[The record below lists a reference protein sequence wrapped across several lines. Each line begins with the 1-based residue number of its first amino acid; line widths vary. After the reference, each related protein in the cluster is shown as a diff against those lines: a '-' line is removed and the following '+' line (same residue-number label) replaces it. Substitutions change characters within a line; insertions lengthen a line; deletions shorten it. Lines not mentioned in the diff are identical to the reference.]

1 MHILPCSKYFLYFF
15 LESIRLKQIKSKKAE
30 SYNNCYKKD
39 LKIPAARATACSARK
54 IVGVK
59 RQKIILENLKRVPH
73 NYVKEKIS
81 EIEES
86 VRIISNL
93 LLELEK

>member
-1 MHILPCSKYFLYFF
+1 MNHIQQSKQKYQYKMNNIQ
-15 LESIRLKQIKSKKAE
+15 EAE
-30 SYNNCYKKD
+30 DY
-39 LKIPAARATACSARK
+39 
-54 IVGVK
+54 VK

-86 VRIISNL
+86 VRIINNL
-93 LLELEK
+93 LSEIKCKF

>member
-1 MHILPCSKYFLYFF
+1 MNNIQ
-15 LESIRLKQIKSKKAE
+15 EAE
-30 SYNNCYKKD
+30 DY
-39 LKIPAARATACSARK
+39 
-54 IVGVK
+54 VK

-73 NYVKEKIS
+73 NYVKERIQ

>member
-1 MHILPCSKYFLYFF
+1 MNNIL
-15 LESIRLKQIKSKKAE
+15 EAE
-30 SYNNCYKKD
+30 DY
-39 LKIPAARATACSARK
+39 
-54 IVGVK
+54 VK

-86 VRIISNL
+86 VRIINNL
-93 LLELEK
+93 LSEIKCKF